1 MEIIVNS
8 YGKMDLFIKD
18 NLKIIQSQEM
28 VNINGQMV
36 VHIQVVYLM
45 VNDMVKVITIV
56 LKIKVNIMVSLKM
69 VLNMDMECY
78 SLMNNHIMKDIFIKD
93 LDMEKEK

>member
-1 MEIIVNS
+1 MNS